1 MQQVA
6 WRVSGTGESVA
17 LDAFFTDFYHPGI
30 FSELMSG
37 RRPRADVDIATAVQ
51 VPGLRMMLSQKQA
64 HLENHGGQVV
74 VCFEQE
80 PGVVVNIG
88 PTDQRISFPPV
99 NGYGV
104 GTTPTCKFEKALPRT
119 GANSTAFM
127 QQLQNWKP
135 EIVTTPWD
143 GKLSETS
150 HSTLHVLTIGVSK
163 YPATSGF
170 EQLPYAVPSAKAIE
184 GFFHEQQAN
193 RKKPYAT
200 VRLWDG
206 LYDQDATR
214 ENLRQRFS
222 EMAKE
227 VGEDDVVLLYIA
239 GHGKVGIA
247 EEMFYFVP
255 VDGRDADL
263 RDTGVNTA
271 MIAEA
276 LRNLP
281 ARRIV
286 LIIDACQSGGAI
298 EALSK
303 IGVVK
308 AQVEEGRSEHET
320 KMLGHEQGVGVHL
333 IAATLPLSYAVGL
346 VAGESVLAETV
357 LMALKQT
364 AGLVTA
370 EQLSAFVKAQLPAT
384 SEHVTRFR
392 QVPLAD
398 SIGLDFALAGWAKDT
413 RTKDAR

>member
-1 MQQVA
+1 
-6 WRVSGTGESVA
+6 
-17 LDAFFTDFYHPGI
+17 
-30 FSELMSG
+30 MSG

-88 PTDQRISFPPV
+88 PTDQRISSPPV

-308 AQVEEGRSEHET
+308 AQVEEQRRLQEKNT
-320 KMLGHEQGVGVHL
+320 PGHEHGVGVHL
-333 IAATLPLSYAVGL
+333 LAATLPLSYAVGRP
-346 VAGESVLAETV
+346 AGKSVLAET
-357 LMALKQT
+357 LLKALEQPS
-364 AGLVTA
+364 GMVTID
-370 EQLSAFVKAQLPAT
+370 QLSAYVRGQLPTISEAT
-384 SEHVTRFR
+384 QGFR
-392 QVPLAD
+392 QVPLTE
-398 SIGLDFALAGWAKDT
+398 SIGLGFPGCDELNP
-413 RTKDAR
+413 